1 MSIKISIS
9 QYSIE
14 TIIHKIDKRNRSEI
28 ERKNRE
34 IVTIKF

>member
-1 MSIKISIS
+1 MSIQISIS

-14 TIIHKIDKRNRSEI
+14 KTINKIEKRNGSEI
-28 ERKNRE
+28 ERKNSE